1 MPTFCCTP
9 LLIIIYYPPKGLKA
23 VWEIHRFLARR
34 SCTTPNTYS
43 FILYVLYLPLLE
55 VAVASGHKG

>member
-9 LLIIIYYPPKGLKA
+9 PVDYYLLSPKGLKA
-23 VWEIHRFLARR
+23 VWEIHRFLART